1 MDGIKGLSDKL
12 LASVREVLKTNQHL
26 PRNEDLLKIASVEE
40 MKKLSK
46 KQLAG
51 VMAAKDSG
59 SDTAEELSPK
69 QKKIASLSGD
79 KNKIDSSDLAKLRKK
94 IKPFRDAAAT
104 GNPRDF
110 AREEKEEEEQVDEA
124 TVPSPNE
131 DDEGYYTHK
140 QIHGKNAVSKD
151 DWKKGIRKSKA
162 SDKQVKM
169 ATGIPHDK
177 RYAGGNMTGA
187 VSAIEKIRKN
197 LSKHPRV
204 AASLKAA
211 NEETD
216 APTNYDN
223 NDAFD
228 PKKHHVFS
236 LTNKSP
242 YSSITQYFHAE
253 EGKDAL
259 RKSHRIDPYGD
270 PKIAH
275 HKPGT
280 PEHNDYV
287 KAHAASSASRKSMDV
302 ETIKALVARH
312 GIKHKG
318 KPLNPKAIHEEQVDE
333 VLGKGATAADYIH
346 DFVNSKNPK
355 FDGKSKKERIRMA
368 LGAAYA
374 ARNDDAD
381 DTDDVDE
388 ASLAKEFDGK
398 LRSGPEWGTAKK
410 SQAKINSIIRGRDE
424 DKEMRAYNKAQRL
437 KRNLLPKKEEVESVD
452 EESPNHWRYGGSV
465 GSKEFAVTI
474 PGYKDLGNLHSYYH
488 HGDLHRL
495 ISKQNPNLEHHEVSA
510 IVNSDG
516 DKNSKQKVEHKGKTY
531 THHVVNQ
538 GRRLV
543 RFHYPEP
550 DLKDDV
556 NYTDSSID
564 EASKKK
570 ALGFRQKGNI
580 FRMGNKTV
588 RAFASKKSRSLHT
601 LLGISQRKR
610 RMGQKINA
618 ELEEKEMD
626 VVEPAGPP
634 SVEHQL
640 RKSVS
645 LRGMHPVAFENG
657 ETHKVPSHVAQHATS
672 MIQDTPIQHGKR
684 EAFIKKLNASP
695 ESFYKHIG
703 LKKPQA

>member
-1 MDGIKGLSDKL
+1 
-12 LASVREVLKTNQHL
+12 
-26 PRNEDLLKIASVEE
+26 
-40 MKKLSK
+40 
-46 KQLAG
+46 
-51 VMAAKDSG
+51 
-59 SDTAEELSPK
+59 
-69 QKKIASLSGD
+69 
-79 KNKIDSSDLAKLRKK
+79 
-94 IKPFRDAAAT
+94 
-104 GNPRDF
+104 
-110 AREEKEEEEQVDEA
+110 
-124 TVPSPNE
+124 
-131 DDEGYYTHK
+131 
-140 QIHGKNAVSKD
+140 
-151 DWKKGIRKSKA
+151 
-162 SDKQVKM
+162 M

-187 VSAIEKIRKN
+187 VSAIKKIRGQ
-197 LSKHPRV
+197 LSKGHQR
-204 AASLKAA
+204 ATALMAA

-216 APTNYDN
+216 
-223 NDAFD
+223 DAGWYAHKEIHGSKSISKED
-228 PKKHHVFS
+228 WKKGYRMNS
-236 LTNKSP
+236 K
-242 YSSITQYFHAE
+242 
-253 EGKDAL
+253 G
-259 RKSHRIDPYGD
+259 
-270 PKIAH
+270 
-275 HKPGT
+275 
-280 PEHNDYV
+280 
-287 KAHAASSASRKSMDV
+287 
-302 ETIKALVARH
+302 ARVMT
-312 GIKHKG
+312 K
-318 KPLNPKAIHEEQVDE
+318 EEQVDE

-381 DTDDVDE
+381 DTDE
-388 ASLAKEFDGK
+388 AYFDGK

-410 SQAKINSIIRGRDE
+410 SQAKVNAIIRGREE

-437 KRNLLPKKEEVESVD
+437 KRNLLKKEEVESVD
-452 EESPNHWRYGGSV
+452 EESPTSWRYRGSV
-465 GSKEFAVTI
+465 GSKEYSVAI

-488 HGDLHRL
+488 HKDLHSL
-495 ISKQNPNLEHHEVSA
+495 ISKQNPHLEHHEVTA

-516 DKNSKQKVEHKGKTY
+516 DKNSKQTVEHKGKTY

-570 ALGFRQKGNI
+570 ALGFKQKGNI
-580 FRMGNKTV
+580 FRMKNKTI
-588 RAFASKKSRSLHT
+588 RKFATSGSRDLHT

-672 MIQDTPIQHGKR
+672 MIQDTPIQHGQR

-703 LKKPQA
+703 LEKPQA

>member
-1 MDGIKGLSDKL
+1 MSISNLSE
-12 LASVREVLKTNQHL
+12 ASKSALRAK
-26 PRNEDLLKIASVEE
+26 
-40 MKKLSK
+40 
-46 KQLAG
+46 
-51 VMAAKDSG
+51 AA
-59 SDTAEELSPK
+59 
-69 QKKIASLSGD
+69 
-79 KNKIDSSDLAKLRKK
+79 R
-94 IKPFRDAAAT
+94 
-104 GNPRDF
+104 
-110 AREEKEEEEQVDEA
+110 
-124 TVPSPNE
+124 
-131 DDEGYYTHK
+131 
-140 QIHGKNAVSKD
+140 
-151 DWKKGIRKSKA
+151 
-162 SDKQVKM
+162 
-169 ATGIPHDK
+169 
-177 RYAGGNMTGA
+177 TGA
-187 VSAIEKIRKN
+187 VSAIKKIRGQ
-197 LSKHPRV
+197 LSKGHQR
-204 AASLKAA
+204 ATALMAA
-211 NEETD
+211 NEE
-216 APTNYDN
+216 
-223 NDAFD
+223 
-228 PKKHHVFS
+228 
-236 LTNKSP
+236 
-242 YSSITQYFHAE
+242 E
-253 EGKDAL
+253 EQIAKEIA
-259 RKSHRIDPYGD
+259 KSHPNLTTTRGINGEHFVHHKGD
-270 PKIAH
+270 PDGEGSTLSVRRRGHEFHLTHESGGAAGYHHETHKTAKSAIASGIEIVN
-275 HKPGT
+275 GT
-280 PEHNDYV
+280 
-287 KAHAASSASRKSMDV
+287 S
-302 ETIKALVARH
+302 
-312 GIKHKG
+312 
-318 KPLNPKAIHEEQVDE
+318 PKVNEEQVDE

-381 DTDDVDE
+381 DVDDTDE
-388 ASLAKEFDGK
+388 AYFDGK

-410 SQAKINSIIRGRDE
+410 SQAKVNAIIRGREE

-437 KRNLLPKKEEVESVD
+437 KRNLLKKKEVESVD
-452 EESPNHWRYGGSV
+452 EESPTSWRYRGSV
-465 GSKEFAVTI
+465 GSKEYSVAI

-495 ISKQNPNLEHHEVSA
+495 ISKQNPHLEHHEVTA

-516 DKNSKQKVEHKGKTY
+516 DKNSKQTVEHKGKTY

>member
-59 SDTAEELSPK
+59 SDTAEELSPT

-151 DWKKGIRKSKA
+151 DWKKGIRKPKA

-187 VSAIEKIRKN
+187 VSAIKKIRGQ
-197 LSKHPRV
+197 LSKGHQR
-204 AASLKAA
+204 ATAMMAT
-211 NEETD
+211 NEE
-216 APTNYDN
+216 
-223 NDAFD
+223 
-228 PKKHHVFS
+228 
-236 LTNKSP
+236 
-242 YSSITQYFHAE
+242 
-253 EGKDAL
+253 
-259 RKSHRIDPYGD
+259 
-270 PKIAH
+270 
-275 HKPGT
+275 
-280 PEHNDYV
+280 
-287 KAHAASSASRKSMDV
+287 
-302 ETIKALVARH
+302 
-312 GIKHKG
+312 
-318 KPLNPKAIHEEQVDE
+318 EEQVDE

-381 DTDDVDE
+381 DTDE
-388 ASLAKEFDGK
+388 AYFDGK

-410 SQAKINSIIRGRDE
+410 SQAKVNAIIRGREE

-437 KRNLLPKKEEVESVD
+437 KRNLLKKEEVESVD
-452 EESPNHWRYGGSV
+452 EESPTSWRYRGSV
-465 GSKEFAVTI
+465 GSKEYSVAI

-495 ISKQNPNLEHHEVSA
+495 IRKQNPHLEHHEVTA

-516 DKNSKQKVEHKGKTY
+516 DKNSKQTVEHKGKTY

-672 MIQDTPIQHGKR
+672 MIQDTPIQHGQR

>member
-110 AREEKEEEEQVDEA
+110 AREEKEEVEEVEEAIKSSRLDRAIRKYVPGAGKKEAKKRKLDYTDNVNYLSTSRPGYPHHDDNMKELGRSRRAAAKYKKMSNEEDESVDEEI
-124 TVPSPNE
+124 PSYSQYHLRYGGKVGPKTFSVITPGYKDLGNLQSYYHHRDLHRLISKQNPNLE
-131 DDEGYYTHK
+131 HHE
-140 QIHGKNAVSKD
+140 
-151 DWKKGIRKSKA
+151 
-162 SDKQVKM
+162 
-169 ATGIPHDK
+169 
-177 RYAGGNMTGA
+177 
-187 VSAIEKIRKN
+187 VSAIVNSDGDRN
-197 LSKHPRV
+197 SKQ
-204 AASLKAA
+204 K
-211 NEETD
+211 
-216 APTNYDN
+216 
-223 NDAFD
+223 
-228 PKKHHVFS
+228 
-236 LTNKSP
+236 
-242 YSSITQYFHAE
+242 
-253 EGKDAL
+253 
-259 RKSHRIDPYGD
+259 
-270 PKIAH
+270 
-275 HKPGT
+275 
-280 PEHNDYV
+280 
-287 KAHAASSASRKSMDV
+287 V
-302 ETIKALVARH
+302 E
-312 GIKHKG
+312 HKG
-318 KPLNPKAIHEEQVDE
+318 KTYTHHVVNQRRRVVRFHFPEPNLKDEVSEESNRIYTHQIAKEIAKSHPNLTTTRGINGEHFVHHKDDPDGEGSTLSVRRKGHKFHLTHESGGAAGYHHETHETAKSAIASGIKIVNGTSPKVNEEQVDE

-381 DTDDVDE
+381 DTD
-388 ASLAKEFDGK
+388 
-398 LRSGPEWGTAKK
+398 
-410 SQAKINSIIRGRDE
+410 
-424 DKEMRAYNKAQRL
+424 
-437 KRNLLPKKEEVESVD
+437 
-452 EESPNHWRYGGSV
+452 
-465 GSKEFAVTI
+465 
-474 PGYKDLGNLHSYYH
+474 
-488 HGDLHRL
+488 
-495 ISKQNPNLEHHEVSA
+495 EVS
-510 IVNSDG
+510 
-516 DKNSKQKVEHKGKTY
+516 E
-531 THHVVNQ
+531 
-538 GRRLV
+538 
-543 RFHYPEP
+543 
-550 DLKDDV
+550 
-556 NYTDSSID
+556 
-564 EASKKK
+564 K
-570 ALGFRQKGNI
+570 ALGFKQKGNI
-580 FRMGNKTV
+580 FRMKNKTI
-588 RAFASKKSRSLHT
+588 RKFASKKSRSLHT

-626 VVEPAGPP
+626 VIEPAGPP

-657 ETHKVPSHVAQHATS
+657 ETHKVPLHVAKHATN

-703 LKKPQA
+703 LEKPQA

>member
-151 DWKKGIRKSKA
+151 DWKKGIRKPKA

-169 ATGIPHDK
+169 ATGISHDK

-211 NEETD
+211 NEEEEEQVDEVLGKGATAADYIHDFVKSKNPKFDGKSKKERIRMALGASYAARNDDADDADDTD
-216 APTNYDN
+216 EAYFDGKLRSGPEWGTAKKSQAKVNATIRGREEDKEMRAYNKAQRLKRNLLKKEEVEEVKGQTPTRRSDKLEGDLKVVRPIKESYNGETATLATPPTNYDN

-242 YSSITQYFHAE
+242 YSSITQYFHAK

-259 RKSHRIDPYGD
+259 RKSHRIDPHGD
-270 PKIAH
+270 PKIAY

-280 PEHNDYV
+280 PEHDDYV

-318 KPLNPKAIHEEQVDE
+318 KPLNPKAIHEEELEVEEVDE
-333 VLGKGATAADYIH
+333 V
-346 DFVNSKNPK
+346 S
-355 FDGKSKKERIRMA
+355 E
-368 LGAAYA
+368 
-374 ARNDDAD
+374 
-381 DTDDVDE
+381 
-388 ASLAKEFDGK
+388 
-398 LRSGPEWGTAKK
+398 
-410 SQAKINSIIRGRDE
+410 
-424 DKEMRAYNKAQRL
+424 
-437 KRNLLPKKEEVESVD
+437 
-452 EESPNHWRYGGSV
+452 
-465 GSKEFAVTI
+465 
-474 PGYKDLGNLHSYYH
+474 
-488 HGDLHRL
+488 
-495 ISKQNPNLEHHEVSA
+495 
-510 IVNSDG
+510 
-516 DKNSKQKVEHKGKTY
+516 
-531 THHVVNQ
+531 
-538 GRRLV
+538 
-543 RFHYPEP
+543 
-550 DLKDDV
+550 
-556 NYTDSSID
+556 
-564 EASKKK
+564 K
-570 ALGFRQKGNI
+570 ALGFKQKGNI
-580 FRMGNKTV
+580 FRMKNKTV

-640 RKSVS
+640 RKSIS

-672 MIQDTPIQHGKR
+672 MIQDTPVQHGKR